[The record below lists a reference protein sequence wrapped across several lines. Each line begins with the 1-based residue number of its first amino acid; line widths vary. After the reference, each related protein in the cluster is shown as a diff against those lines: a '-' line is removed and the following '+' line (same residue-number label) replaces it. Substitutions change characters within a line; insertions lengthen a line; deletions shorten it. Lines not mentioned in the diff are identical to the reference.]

1 MRESDKFKCHAFM
14 DEGVSVQ
21 QEPGKQERG
30 VLRMRQGYSAY
41 RNAPIDTND
50 QGKLLL
56 VTYDVAIKHAKLAL
70 EKFDDRKLL
79 EERVKHVYKIQDAL
93 EELQQALN
101 LDAGG
106 EIAMN
111 LYNLYGYMFSI
122 SVDAN
127 ISNNKAPI
135 EEILTYL
142 ESLRSAWAEATL
154 KAKAEGMPNTE
165 EMDCVAVSA

>member
-1 MRESDKFKCHAFM
+1 
-14 DEGVSVQ
+14 
-21 QEPGKQERG
+21 
-30 VLRMRQGYSAY
+30 MRQGYSAY

-56 VTYDVAIKHAKLAL
+56 VTYDVAIKHARLAL
-70 EKFDDRKLL
+70 EKFDDKKLL
-79 EERVKHVYKIQDAL
+79 EQRVKHVYKIQDAL

-101 LDAGG
+101 LGAGG

-111 LYNLYGYMFSI
+111 LYNLYGYMFNI

-142 ESLRSAWAEATL
+142 ESLRTAWAEATL
-154 KAKAEGMPNTE
+154 KSKAEAMSGVDE
-165 EMDCVAVSA
+165 LESVAVNA